1 MDPENYTPGNI
12 IAKWKNRAIVYGA
25 LAFVGLGLTGANA
38 GVAYAISQGAIDG
51 YPLWLGIA
59 GAVYAPVASAL
70 FGVAMANPTKVPA
83 ASVDAPV
90 EPVEPTDVSGGGD

>member
-1 MDPENYTPGNI
+1 MEPSDYTPGNI
-12 IAKWKNRAIVYGA
+12 ISKWKNRAFVYGI

-38 GVAYAISQGAIDG
+38 GVAYAITQSAADG

-70 FGVAMANPTKVPA
+70 FGVALANPTKQSAPA
-83 ASVDAPV
+83 PAPAPDPAPEASD
-90 EPVEPTDVSGGGD
+90 